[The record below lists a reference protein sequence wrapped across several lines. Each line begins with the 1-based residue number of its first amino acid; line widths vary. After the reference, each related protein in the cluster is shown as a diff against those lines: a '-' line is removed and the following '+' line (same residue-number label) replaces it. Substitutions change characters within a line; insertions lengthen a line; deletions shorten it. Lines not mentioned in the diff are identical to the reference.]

1 MRYQFS
7 GVVRGAQPVSPRPP
21 VPCRHRD
28 VQCHGLPP
36 SLLGNVTHRLEPEDD
51 GDNVPSEF
59 NHDGRALE
67 TLSPGGEAPYGLAL
81 YVGVAPR
88 FGASLSGRI
97 RWAPTRIERL
107 SGSSSAVLSA
117 DEWPVA
123 LDIRRSPAWLAAEA
137 VRVQGCLR
145 ARRARIR
152 FLRVMQEG
160 R

>member
-81 YVGVAPR
+81 YVGVAPQVR
-88 FGASLSGRI
+88 CIVEWEDSL
-97 RWAPTRIERL
+97 
-107 SGSSSAVLSA
+107 GSH
-117 DEWPVA
+117 EN
-123 LDIRRSPAWLAAEA
+123 RTT
-137 VRVQGCLR
+137 
-145 ARRARIR
+145 IR
-152 FLRVMQEG
+152 FF
-160 R
+160 